1 MDSLIAQAVQRLEA
15 SDVVAIPTETVYGL
29 AARIDLPVAL
39 KKIFAVKER
48 PFFDPLIVHVASIA
62 QARTL
67 VKSWPRAADLLARK
81 FWPGPLTLVLPKNPS
96 VDPLITSGMDSV
108 GLRCP
113 KHTMALELI
122 REAGPLAAPSANR
135 FGRTSPSKAEHVRAE
150 FPNSDFMILD
160 GGPCEVGIESTVVKL
175 TEAPDGIKIAILRPG
190 AVVRSQLEAALK
202 TEAVPFVFEESV
214 SKSESPGQMKHH
226 YMPEVP
232 LLWAEGKWS
241 DKEALDA
248 LKARLDS
255 LPDEVEGVKIR
266 KPSAAVT
273 RVARL
278 NLSKDPRQAA
288 RELYDSLRRNAESG
302 AEVLVFEHDPSQ
314 TGENWEPV
322 LERLRKASTL
332 VLDTKHTPS

>member
-1 MDSLIAQAVQRLEA
+1 MDSLIAQALLRLEA
-15 SDVVAIPTETVYGL
+15 SDVVAVPTETVYGL
-29 AARIDLPVAL
+29 AARIDLPAGL

-62 QARTL
+62 QARAL
-67 VKSWPRAADLLARK
+67 VKTWPRAADLLARK
-81 FWPGPLTLVLPKNPS
+81 FWPGPLTIILPKTAA
-96 VDPLITSGMDSV
+96 VDPLITSGLDSV

-113 KHTMALELI
+113 RHPLALELI

-150 FPNSDFMILD
+150 FPNADFMILD

-175 TEAPDGIKIAILRPG
+175 TESPDGMKISILRPG
-190 AVVRSQLEAALK
+190 AVVRSQLETALK
-202 TEAVPFVFEESV
+202 SEGVPFIFEDAV
-214 SKSESPGQMKHH
+214 SKSEAPGQMKHH

-232 LLWAEGKWS
+232 LLWAEGKWT

-248 LKARLDS
+248 LKARIAT

-266 KPSAAVT
+266 KPSPAIS
-273 RVARL
+273 RLARL
-278 NLSKDPRQAA
+278 SLPKDPRQAA
-288 RELYDSLRRNAESG
+288 RELYDSLRRGAESG
-302 AEVLVFEHDPSQ
+302 AEALLFEHDPSQ
-314 TGENWEPV
+314 SGENWEPV
-322 LERLRKASTL
+322 LERLRKASTV